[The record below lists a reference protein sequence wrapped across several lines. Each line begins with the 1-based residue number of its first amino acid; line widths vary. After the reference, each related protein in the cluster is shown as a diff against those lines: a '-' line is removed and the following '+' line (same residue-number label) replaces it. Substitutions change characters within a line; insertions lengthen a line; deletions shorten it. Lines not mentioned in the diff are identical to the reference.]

1 LHRCNSR
8 QRFDNRVLRSASPP
22 ARSSTMISPSPHGMV
37 SLYRPSRPPVYGLF
51 FFIPPLT
58 ATTQPRPDS
67 AVGSSSAPAAAS
79 CRRRRTARG
88 PCRGC
93 CRRTAAVAVLGPQ
106 LDLEEIAP
114 VGDQGI
120 VGLLAEEIVG
130 PSRRLAQPAS
140 LNGSLLRSK
149 RDRKI
154 AGLNLRLLHPWR
166 GERGS

>member
-1 LHRCNSR
+1 
-8 QRFDNRVLRSASPP
+8 
-22 ARSSTMISPSPHGMV
+22 
-37 SLYRPSRPPVYGLF
+37 
-51 FFIPPLT
+51 
-58 ATTQPRPDS
+58 
-67 AVGSSSAPAAAS
+67 
-79 CRRRRTARG
+79 
-88 PCRGC
+88 
-93 CRRTAAVAVLGPQ
+93 AVLGPQ

-154 AGLNLRLLHPWR
+154 AASIGSSKQYRTYAGHRSSTYRSNLPTYERRKSIIALSSMSCR
-166 GERGS
+166 RGS